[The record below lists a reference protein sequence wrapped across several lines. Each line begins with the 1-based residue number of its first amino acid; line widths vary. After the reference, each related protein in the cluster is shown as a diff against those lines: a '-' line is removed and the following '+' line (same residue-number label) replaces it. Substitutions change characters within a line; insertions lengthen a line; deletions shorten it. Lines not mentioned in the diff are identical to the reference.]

1 MKKVYFIA
9 MMFAAISLQ
18 AQTYFF
24 DDFESNSLDGYTLF
38 NLDQLVP
45 DDPDLINMADSAWT
59 IKTITSQG
67 WTHGLSAFSVSW
79 YVNDAGPSDDWLI
92 TPAITV
98 GEAAVLSWNAMAIT
112 SSGSFRDQYQV
123 FVATAATL
131 EAFSEAAPIFDT
143 GSVGELATPQS
154 RSINL
159 SELGYTNQTIYIAF
173 RNWTQPF
180 TSGSPGGNGNGGN
193 ELCIDNIRVE
203 GVSSIAN
210 RTQNTGQVNVYPNP
224 AGGDFVNISI
234 ELLESDAINVRLIDI
249 NGKEVFT
256 TNMGTL
262 VTGTHLIQPGIDAL
276 PTGKYLIQITGT
288 KTYLV
293 KELIKN

>member
-9 MMFAAISLQ
+9 LMFAAISLQ

-38 NLDQLVP
+38 NLDGLVP
-45 DDPDLINMADSAWT
+45 DDPDLVSMTDSAWT

-67 WTHGLSAFSVSW
+67 WTHGRSAFSVSW

-92 TPAITV
+92 TPAIAV
-98 GEAAVLSWNAMAIT
+98 GEGAMLSWDAMAIT
-112 SSGSFRDQYQV
+112 SSGNFRDQYQV
-123 FVATAATL
+123 FVATAPTL
-131 EAFSEAAPIFDT
+131 EAFSETAPIFDT
-143 GSVGELATPQS
+143 GNVGELATPQN

-159 SELGYTNQTIYIAF
+159 SALGYSNQTIYIAF

-193 ELCIDNIRVE
+193 ELCIDNILVE
-203 GVSSIAN
+203 GVSSVAD
-210 RTQNTGQVNVYPNP
+210 RTQNTGQVKVYPNP
-224 AGGDFVNISI
+224 AIGDFVNISI
-234 ELLESDAINVRLIDI
+234 ELLEIDAISVRLLAV

-256 TNMGTL
+256 SNMGTM
-262 VTGTHLIQPGIDAL
+262 VAGTHLIQPGIDAL
-276 PTGKYLIQITGT
+276 PAGKYLIQITGT
-288 KTYLV
+288 KTNLV

>member
-38 NLDQLVP
+38 NLDGLVP
-45 DDPDLINMADSAWT
+45 DDPGLATMADSAWT
-59 IKTITSQG
+59 VKFISSQG
-67 WTHGLSAFSVSW
+67 WTHGRSAFSVSW

-98 GEAAVLSWNAMAIT
+98 GELAVLSWNAMAIT
-112 SSGSFRDQYQV
+112 SSGNFRDQYQV
-123 FVATAATL
+123 FVSSAPTL
-131 EAFSEAAPIFDT
+131 EALSETAPIFDT
-143 GSVGELATPQS
+143 GSQGELATPQS
-154 RSINL
+154 HSINL
-159 SELGYTNQTIYIAF
+159 SDLGYTNQTIYIAF
-173 RNWTQPF
+173 RNWTQPY
-180 TSGSPGGNGNGGN
+180 TPGSPGGNGNGGN

-203 GVSSIAN
+203 GVSSVAN
-210 RTQNTGQVNVYPNP
+210 RTQNTGHVNVYPNP
-224 AGGDFVNISI
+224 SSGDFVNISI
-234 ELLESDAINVRLIDI
+234 ELLESDAIHVRLVDI
-249 NGKEVFT
+249 NGKEVFA
-256 TNMGTL
+256 TNMGTMAA
-262 VTGTHLIQPGIDAL
+262 GTHLIQLGIEAL
-276 PTGKYLIQITGT
+276 PAGKYLIQITGT